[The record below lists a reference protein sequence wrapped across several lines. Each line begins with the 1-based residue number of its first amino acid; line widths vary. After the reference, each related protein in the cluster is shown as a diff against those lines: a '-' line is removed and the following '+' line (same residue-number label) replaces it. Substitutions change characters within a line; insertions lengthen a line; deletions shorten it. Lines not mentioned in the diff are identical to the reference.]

1 MNAPRQRA
9 SVVQVCSRCG
19 AKWRVPGGPAQWC
32 PRCNGALLAPG
43 AEGPRRTVRWVARRP
58 DANVVKPAP
67 AAAPP
72 VATPRYSYIPRWGF
86 VDHPANWQPEPQS
99 RLAVLGAK
107 AVPLLAATAIMFT
120 LAALAEAGRYGIL
133 LRNRTRL
140 IDPTLL
146 AVSDATVWA
155 TGILAPLLAVAAAV
169 ACVGWL
175 RAARQREFQ
184 RVDRRDTRST
194 RILALGCLV
203 PVVNLVFP
211 GVFLEEFTR
220 AALPRV
226 RTLIRVWWCAWVF
239 GAVVAV
245 ASVLWHFSGSYQGE
259 ADSVSFNAFAD
270 VVAACV
276 ALLTILVIRTIDGH
290 DVLGRRRAPKRWTV
304 ATGPARPV
312 IEPVRSAAERKAER
326 EDERK
331 DETAQQEVMA
341 K

>member
-1 MNAPRQRA
+1 MNAPRQRT

-32 PRCNGALLAPG
+32 PRCNGTLLAPG
-43 AEGPRRTVRWVARRP
+43 ADGPRRTVRWVARRP
-58 DANVVKPAP
+58 DANVVKPAAVP
-67 AAAPP
+67 APP

-86 VDHPANWQPEPQS
+86 VDLPDYRQTEPRS

-107 AVPLLAATAIMFT
+107 AVPFLAAAAIMFV

-155 TGILAPLLAVAAAV
+155 TGVLAPLLAIVAAV

-175 RAARQREFQ
+175 KAARQRAFQ
-184 RVDRRDTRST
+184 RLDRNDPRST
-194 RILALGCLV
+194 RTLALGCLV

-220 AALPRV
+220 TALPRT
-226 RTLIRVWWCAWVF
+226 RKIIRVWWCAWVF
-239 GAVVAV
+239 GAAIAV
-245 ASVLWHFSGSYQGE
+245 ASVLWHFSGSLQGE

-270 VVAACV
+270 IVAACV

-290 DVLGRRRAPKRWTV
+290 DVLGRRRTPKRWTV

-312 IEPVRSAAERKAER
+312 IEPVRSAAERK
-326 EDERK
+326 DERK